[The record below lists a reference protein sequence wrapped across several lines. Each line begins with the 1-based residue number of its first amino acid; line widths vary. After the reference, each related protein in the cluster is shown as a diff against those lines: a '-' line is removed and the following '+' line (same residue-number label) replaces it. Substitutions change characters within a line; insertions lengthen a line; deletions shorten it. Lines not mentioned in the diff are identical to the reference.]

1 MPLTR
6 KHPFDKEQLEI
17 VFSQLI
23 EAVNQ
28 FIAMGGEDKNT
39 SQYAD
44 ALSEFSELSRQLD
57 TVAARFG

>member
-28 FIAMGGEDKNT
+28 FIAMGDEDKNT
-39 SQYAD
+39 PQYAD